1 MKSSASTSI
10 YGPLGALLLASA
22 LAVPAL
28 AQTPSSTTPQDT
40 PQAATSQTTVT
51 PPVTPAKEGFWGRVQ
66 PFARKKWVKR
76 QTDPINDRLTELDD
90 VNAKNAKDIQDVN
103 DRAQA
108 GIRKA
113 QDSANAASQTASV
126 ASDKA
131 QQANSTAQGAAGH
144 VETINGTVNG
154 LDQYKPITEA
164 DIAFRGG
171 SVILSA
177 DAKKQ
182 LDDLA
187 TTLDGQHGYILEM
200 EAHSPLGGSAGIQS
214 SSRLTAAIERYL
226 VTEHEIPVYRMHA
239 VSLGN
244 AKDTNDPDA
253 KPVRKSTV
261 HIRLMANSLGTQMSA
276 TAPAANTTQQP

>member
-40 PQAATSQTTVT
+40 PPAATSQTTVT
-51 PPVTPAKEGFWGRVQ
+51 PPVTPAKEGFWGRVK

-113 QDSANAASQTASV
+113 QDSANAASQTASA

-244 AKDTNDPDA
+244 AKDANDPDA

>member
-1 MKSSASTSI
+1 MKSSATTSI
-10 YGPLGALLLASA
+10 YGPFGALLLASA

-28 AQTPSSTTPQDT
+28 AQTPSSTSPQDT
-40 PQAATSQTTVT
+40 PPAATSQQTVT
-51 PPVTPAKEGFWGRVQ
+51 PPVTPAKEGFWGRMQ

-113 QDSANAASQTASV
+113 QESANAASQTASA

-244 AKDTNDPDA
+244 AKDANDPDA
-253 KPVRKSTV
+253 KPIRKSTV

-276 TAPAANTTQQP
+276 TAPANTTQQP

>member
-1 MKSSASTSI
+1 MI
-10 YGPLGALLLASA
+10 PGQLGTLLLVSA
-22 LAVPAL
+22 LAVPAF
-28 AQTPSSTTPQDT
+28 AQQTPSSNPPQNTP
-40 PQAATSQTTVT
+40 PAASSQTTVT

-66 PFARKKWVKR
+66 PFARKKWVKK
-76 QTDPINDRLTELDD
+76 QTDPINDRLTELDE

-108 GIRKA
+108 GILKA
-113 QDSANAASQTASV
+113 QNSADAASQTAQG

-131 QQANSTAQGAAGH
+131 QQANSTAQGAATH
-144 VETINGTVNG
+144 VEAVNGTVNG

-164 DIAFRGG
+164 DVVFRGG
-171 SVILSA
+171 NPVLSA

-187 TTLDGQHGYILEM
+187 ATLDGQYGYILEM

-214 SSRLTAAIERYL
+214 SSRLSAAIQRYL
-226 VTEHEIPVYRMHA
+226 VTEHSIPVYRLHS

-244 AKDTNDPDA
+244 AKDVNDPDA
-253 KPVRKSTV
+253 KPIRKSTV

-276 TAPAANTTQQP
+276 NAPATTTQQP

>member
-1 MKSSASTSI
+1 
-10 YGPLGALLLASA
+10 
-22 LAVPAL
+22 
-28 AQTPSSTTPQDT
+28 
-40 PQAATSQTTVT
+40 
-51 PPVTPAKEGFWGRVQ
+51 VQ

-113 QDSANAASQTASV
+113 QDSANAASQTASA

>member
-1 MKSSASTSI
+1 M

-22 LAVPAL
+22 LAVPGV
-28 AQTPSSTTPQDT
+28 AQAPSSTSPQDT
-40 PQAATSQTTVT
+40 PPAATSQQTVT
-51 PPVTPAKEGFWGRVQ
+51 PAVTPAKEGFWGRMQ
-66 PFARKKWVKR
+66 PFARKKWVKK
-76 QTDPINDRLTELDD
+76 QTDPINDRLTELDE

-113 QDSANAASQTASV
+113 QEAANAASQTAS
-126 ASDKA
+126 AANDKA
-131 QQANSTAQGAAGH
+131 QQATSTAQGAAGH
-144 VETINGTVNG
+144 VEAINGTVNG

-164 DIAFRGG
+164 DVVFRGG
-171 SVILSA
+171 SVVLSA

-200 EAHSPLGGSAGIQS
+200 EAHSPLAGSAGLQS
-214 SSRLTAAIERYL
+214 SSRLAAAIERYL

-244 AKDTNDPDA
+244 AKDANDPDA
-253 KPVRKSTV
+253 KPIRKSTV
-261 HIRLMANSLGTQMSA
+261 HIRLMANSLGTQVSA
-276 TAPAANTTQQP
+276 TAPANTTQQP